1 MTDLVTSDEAVLSL
15 NSEVNT
21 GNVIRYA
28 PYGNGHPPDHYV
40 EDPEGAGQVMV
51 WVGLTGIG
59 NVSRPHF
66 INGNLDTR
74 EYLRMARYNV
84 IQRECGNL
92 GTIQNNAWWQQDSA
106 SSRTN
111 NQSINCLCERF
122 PGKLISKRR
131 DIN

>member
-1 MTDLVTSDEAVLSL
+1 MTSDEAVLSL

-28 PYGNGHPPDHYV
+28 LYGNGHPPDHYV
-40 EDPEGAGQVMV
+40 EDMV
-51 WVGLTGIG
+51 WVGITGIG

-74 EYLRMARYNV
+74 EYLRMVRHNV

-92 GTIQNNAWWQQDSA
+92 GRIQNNVWW
-106 SSRTN
+106 
-111 NQSINCLCERF
+111 
-122 PGKLISKRR
+122 
-131 DIN
+131 